1 MNLVL
6 QILFWISLGILFYCY
21 IGYGLMLWLFNNINV
36 LLQKDK
42 QKNSTETPPVTI
54 IIAAFNEADMLE
66 KNQEHTCN

>member
-36 LLQKDK
+36 LLQKNK
-42 QKNSTETPPVTI
+42 PKCSIETPPVTI
-54 IIAAFNEADMLE
+54 IIAAYNEADML
-66 KNQEHTCN
+66 